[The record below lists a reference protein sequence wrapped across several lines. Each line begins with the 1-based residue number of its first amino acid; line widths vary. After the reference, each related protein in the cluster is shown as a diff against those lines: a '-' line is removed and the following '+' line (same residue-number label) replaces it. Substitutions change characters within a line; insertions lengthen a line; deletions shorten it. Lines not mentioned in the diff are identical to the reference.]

1 MTSWPGCT
9 IETLPDGGIRFS
21 LMEPE
26 ISWIRI
32 DYQSRLQFGQAELV
46 IETPFLLAANGERYQ
61 LDPNDRAQLGPLAAL
76 YPDTA
81 TDVLM
86 SRNGE
91 LSLTF
96 TSGATLT
103 VPPDSQYEAWSLAGF
118 VCVPGGF

>member
-9 IETLPDGGIRFS
+9 VEKLPDGGIRFS
-21 LMEPE
+21 LTEPE

-46 IETPFLLAANGERYQ
+46 IETPFLLTTMEQRYQ
-61 LDPNDRAQLGPLAAL
+61 LNPNERIGLGPLTAL

-81 TDVLM
+81 TEVLM

-96 TSGATLT
+96 ASGATLT
-103 VPPDSQYEAWSLAGF
+103 VPPDSRYEAWSLAGF
-118 VCVPGGF
+118 ACVPGGF